1 MSNSELVCRSVVNDS
16 AHVIFNGKIVVS
28 ENAVGTD
35 STLYNKNLLLSDNA
49 LVNSN
54 PQLEIN
60 CDEVKC
66 AHGSTSGNL
75 DQDAI
80 FYLCSRGINISKAH
94 EILIKGFT
102 SKLLELF
109 DSEALSLDQ
118 KVEEWIEG

>member
-1 MSNSELVCRSVVNDS
+1 MSNNELVCRTVVNDS

-35 STLYNKNLLLSDNA
+35 STLYNKNLLLSDSA

-66 AHGSTSGNL
+66 ANGSTSGFIDYDSL
-75 DQDAI
+75 
-80 FYLCSRGINISKAH
+80 FYLQSRGISRDQAK
-94 EILIKGFT
+94 EILIRGFL
-102 SKLLELF
+102 SEVVESF
-109 DSEALSLDQ
+109 NPIEDIGVEALIDR
-118 KVEEWIEG
+118 WI